1 MKRRRRTV
9 RFPVPELSAREALA
23 LSYLFDRLDNALW
36 SVYGNAMLR
45 LSQREGVPLLDGGD
59 DDPEQTAVKER
70 GR

>member
-23 LSYLFDRLDNALW
+23 LSYLLDRLDNALW
-36 SVYGNAMLR
+36 HVYGQEMTR
-45 LSQREGVPLLDGGD
+45 LSECEGVPLLDGD
-59 DDPEQTAVKER
+59 DDDREQIAVKER